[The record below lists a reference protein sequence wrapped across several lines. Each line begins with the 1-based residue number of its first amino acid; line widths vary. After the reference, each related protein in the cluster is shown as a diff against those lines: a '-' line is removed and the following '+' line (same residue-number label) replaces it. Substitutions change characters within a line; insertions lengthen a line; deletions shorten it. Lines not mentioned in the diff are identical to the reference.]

1 MNYPRRPSA
10 RHWLTSASAA
20 FVTFAVN
27 DHLVAAPWPVPADLP
42 LSPPDRRG
50 AFGFSYDAVLGTS
63 LDVQLDAPS
72 PHAARECER
81 AMLAEIDR
89 LEAILSTYRPASEIN
104 RVKAGAPVESPE
116 LQEVLAAYDLW
127 SVRTG
132 RALHGNLADVIALWK
147 QAAKSGGLPS
157 EVALAEAFAVPSAL
171 NVDAL
176 GKGYIV
182 DRTVTVAR
190 QFAASGMLNIGGD
203 IRVWGEKT
211 WMVGVAD
218 PRNAADNAAPVLQ
231 FPLREAAVA
240 TSAGYARS
248 FLIDGRR
255 YSHLIDPRTLRP
267 IDAGANATI
276 VAGDCL
282 TANALSTAAA
292 VLGSSAGSNLARTY
306 ALDHLIVDGPPQNG
320 VGGGSGSTV
329 SSAHTFNPLATASTT
344 HTSAHGAWPAGFQVE
359 VNVALK
365 SPDGLRFKRPYV
377 AVWIEDHDQKV
388 VRTLAIWG
396 TQGRYLPELTKWWRA
411 TGGDHSVIQAVSR
424 ATRQPGTYTL
434 NWDGLDQRGE
444 PLPAGE
450 YKIWV
455 EINREHGHHIYESA
469 SLTCGTEPATVEL
482 RATAESDAARI
493 AYGPT
498 GK

>member
-1 MNYPRRPSA
+1 MNHSRRPSA
-10 RHWLTSASAA
+10 HRWLTSASAA
-20 FVTFAVN
+20 FATVAVS
-27 DHLVAAPWPVPADLP
+27 DHLVAAQWQVPTLLP
-42 LSPPDRRG
+42 GSQPDASG
-50 AFGFSYDAVLGTS
+50 AFGFCYDAVLGTS
-63 LDVQLDAPS
+63 LDVQLDAAS
-72 PHAARECER
+72 SHAARECER

-104 RVKAGAPVESPE
+104 RVKAGAPADSPE
-116 LQEVLAAYDLW
+116 LREVLAAYGLW

-132 RALHGNLADVIALWK
+132 GALHGNLADVIALWK
-147 QAAKSGGLPS
+147 LAANSGQLPS
-157 EVALAEAFAVPSAL
+157 DAALTEAFAKPSAL
-171 NVDAL
+171 NIDAL

-203 IRVWGEKT
+203 IRVWGDKT

-218 PRNAADNAAPVLQ
+218 PRNAADNAAPLLQ

-267 IDAGANATI
+267 IDVGANATI

-292 VLGSSAGSNLARTY
+292 VLGSSAGSSLVRTY
-306 ALDHLIVDGPPQNG
+306 ALDHLIVDGPVQNG
-320 VGGGSGSTV
+320 SGGGSGSV
-329 SSAHTFNPLATASTT
+329 ASSTQTLTPLASASTAL
-344 HTSAHGAWPAGFQVE
+344 TSARGTWPEGFQVA

-365 SPDGLRFKRPYV
+365 SPEGFRFKRPYV
-377 AVWIEDHDQKV
+377 AVWIENHDQKV

-424 ATRQPGTYTL
+424 ATRQPGAYTL
-434 NWDGLDQRGE
+434 AWDGLDQRGE

-455 EINREHGHHIYESA
+455 EINREHGHHVYESA
-469 SLTCGTEPATVEL
+469 SLACGTEPASVEL

-493 AYGPT
+493 DYGPA